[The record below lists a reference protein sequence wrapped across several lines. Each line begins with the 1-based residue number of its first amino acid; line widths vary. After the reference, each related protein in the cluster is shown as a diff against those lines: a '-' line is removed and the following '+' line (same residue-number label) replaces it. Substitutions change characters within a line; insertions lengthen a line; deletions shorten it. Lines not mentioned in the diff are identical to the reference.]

1 MNNSYPWTMCGIYNL
16 IWLIINSW
24 EQYILSTFF
33 TSRLQFLIVEAE
45 CEECRSLT
53 HSLFQHAKKCHG
65 PVHWCSYS
73 FYEEVHGYPNE
84 CVRKRWKLSLV
95 KQHYKREHVISYIT
109 WYLPHI
115 LTLWGK
121 QGSDFLGRI
130 SIYNVVILN
139 VSKGKD
145 ALKPGPKLMIKS
157 RQCDQKDSLY

>member
-65 PVHWCSYS
+65 PIHWCSYS

-84 CVRKRWKLSLV
+84 CVRKRWKLSLG
-95 KQHYKREHVISYIT
+95 KQHYKREHVISYIYMISST
-109 WYLPHI
+109 YTYSMRKAGKWFPWENLHI
-115 LTLWGK
+115 QCGYSK
-121 QGSDFLGRI
+121 CIQRKGRFKARTQT
-130 SIYNVVILN
+130 ND
-139 VSKGKD
+139 KE
-145 ALKPGPKLMIKS
+145 
-157 RQCDQKDSLY
+157 